1 MTNQVLGQLAIEEIR
16 EAMRGLCGPVAK
28 YEAEHI
34 AAFYNISI
42 SRVYDIT
49 RDLRP
54 RRKRRADEGNRAAD
68 LLENEGLRFAA
79 ELVALKK
86 VDAKFALERA
96 RTEGYAIPVSLGTF
110 RRYLREHQISRS
122 QLRSRR

>member
-16 EAMRGLCGPVAK
+16 EAMRGLRGPVAK
-28 YEAEHI
+28 YEAERI
-34 AAFYNISI
+34 AAFYDISV
-42 SRVYDIT
+42 SRIYDIT

-54 RRKRRADEGNRAAD
+54 RRKRRADTGKRAAG
-68 LLENEGLRFAA
+68 LLESEGLRFAA

-96 RTEGYAIPVSLGTF
+96 RAEGYEIPVSLATF
-110 RRYLREHQISRS
+110 RRYLREHHISRS
-122 QLRSRR
+122 QLQRRR

>member
-1 MTNQVLGQLAIEEIR
+1 MANQVLGRLALEEIR

-28 YEAEHI
+28 YEAEHV
-34 AAFYNISI
+34 AAFYGISV

-54 RRKRRADEGNRAAD
+54 KRKRRTDKGKRAAD

-79 ELVALKK
+79 ELVVLKK
-86 VDAKFALERA
+86 IDTKRALESA
-96 RTEGYAIPVSLGTF
+96 RLEGFEIPVSLGTF
-110 RRYLREHQISRS
+110 RRYLREHHVSPS
-122 QLRSRR
+122 QLKK